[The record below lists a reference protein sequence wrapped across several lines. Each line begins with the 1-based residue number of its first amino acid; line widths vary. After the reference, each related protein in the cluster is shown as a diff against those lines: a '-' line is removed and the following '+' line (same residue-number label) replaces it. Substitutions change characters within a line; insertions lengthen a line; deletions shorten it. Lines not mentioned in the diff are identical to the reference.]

1 MIEVCEKVCASS
13 WYRLLVPGLNLQK
26 NCRQKR
32 RLKSCKSG
40 SGALKKF
47 PYLYYDFLCIICY
60 TSVVNTLSSLPAPD
74 GETLIEKCIERG
86 PYLTTTLTEK
96 RKPQDKVGKRLISG
110 R

>member
-1 MIEVCEKVCASS
+1 MVEVCEKVCASS

-40 SGALKKF
+40 SGALGKF
-47 PYLYYDFLCIICY
+47 PYLYYDFLCIINNG
-60 TSVVNTLSSLPAPD
+60 TSVVNTLSSLAAP
-74 GETLIEKCIERG
+74 ETLLEKCIERG
-86 PYLTTTLTEK
+86 PYLTTTLAEK